1 MKNTKM
7 QQYCIMSSR
16 KLKAIESAR
25 KFQEGYFDPE
35 KGSNQEFERKIKAL
49 SNALAKTTDPED
61 KVLYAE
67 QIQKIVK
74 EYRDKNGAPNPRTP
88 PRSSTTAPKRN
99 GRTYKPSH
107 RFGGKRRT
115 QRRTKKP
122 KKNI

>member
-1 MKNTKM
+1 
-7 QQYCIMSSR
+7 MSRR
-16 KLKAIESAR
+16 KLDTIINSAR

-35 KGSNQEFERKIKAL
+35 KGSNQEFERKIQAL

-74 EYRDKNGAPNPRTP
+74 EYRKKNSAPNPRTP
-88 PRSSTTAPKRN
+88 PRSSNATPTPKRN

-115 QRRTKKP
+115 QRITKKP